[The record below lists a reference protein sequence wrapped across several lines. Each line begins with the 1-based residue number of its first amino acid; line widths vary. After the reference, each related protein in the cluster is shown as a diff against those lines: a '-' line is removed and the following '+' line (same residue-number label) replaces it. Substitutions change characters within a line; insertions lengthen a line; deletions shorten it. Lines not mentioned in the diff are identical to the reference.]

1 MSTAR
6 AVTPTPHNG
15 GIWSPPDADAVRSSR
30 LADCVRQVPAA
41 WRCWRRCAGPRRGR
55 AMCPRLRACASFA
68 RGLRVARRGNIA
80 AKWRGSRIGAH
91 SAAGAAFTAATATA
105 PAPAAAAALREL
117 YATPE
122 RSSIFIVENIKC
134 CQADVRDFLLTKSD
148 FVAYS
153 GFRRRHIRCRPANC
167 GRRSACQR
175 Q

>member
-1 MSTAR
+1 M
-6 AVTPTPHNG
+6 
-15 GIWSPPDADAVRSSR
+15 RSSFILR
-30 LADCVRQVPAA
+30 SSGPFGAISGRPSLTRNKRMVSHSFQPSSSDSLAMLAA
-41 WRCWRRCAGPRRGR
+41 IRRASSRVS
-55 AMCPRLRACASFA
+55 LRACASFA

-105 PAPAAAAALREL
+105 PASAAAAALREL

-134 CQADVRDFLLTKSD
+134 RQADVRDFLLTKSD